1 MKLDPGERV
10 ARLSTKEEVKFG
22 KALLATGASVRRLR
36 VDGSDSDGVHY
47 LRAFGNADAIRED
60 ARSADRVVLIGG
72 SYIACELAA
81 TLTALGCHCS
91 LLMLEEFTL
100 ERHFGSDVGRWMMGQ
115 LHDRGVEIHGSDEL
129 DRFEADAD

>member
-22 KALLATGASVRRLR
+22 KALLATGANVRRLR
-36 VDGSDSDGVHY
+36 VDGSDLDGVHY

-60 ARSADRVVLIGG
+60 AKSADRVVLVGG

-81 TLTALGCHCS
+81 TRTALGCSCAM
-91 LLMLEEFTL
+91 LMPAAVTL
-100 ERHFGSDVGRWMMGQ
+100 AR
-115 LHDRGVEIHGSDEL
+115 
-129 DRFEADAD
+129 